1 MIFRKNS
8 KASTKVQSYAKCAAF
23 TLAEIMIVLGIVGI
37 IAEITIPTIIQ
48 NVQEQAFK
56 AAWKENFSILSQV
69 ATNARADEG
78 QIDDTA
84 LFDYIINYTKYT
96 KYEPTMSSANF
107 MNKKCADGRKL
118 IIGTNIFINKGGR
131 FVELLN
137 GAKVYDAFSS
147 GNEYWC
153 QPNNGMNGGKQ
164 SIIVD
169 VNGDK
174 SPNILGKDIF
184 IGMYYNGIFGPVNM
198 SCLGDTSAI
207 TQGVNNSC
215 DYLSN

>member
-1 MIFRKNS
+1 MIFRKKS
-8 KASTKVQSYAKCAAF
+8 KASTNVQSYVKCAAF

-37 IAEITIPTIIQ
+37 IAEITIPTLVQ

-56 AAWKENFSILSQV
+56 SAWKENFSILSQV

-78 QIDDTA
+78 QIDDLA

-96 KYEPTMSSANF
+96 KYEPTPSAANF
-107 MNKKCADGRKL
+107 SNKKCADGSQLK
-118 IIGTNIFINKGGR
+118 IAPTAIAVNKGGR
-131 FVELLN
+131 YIELLN
-137 GAKVYDAFSS
+137 GAKVYDAFSL
-147 GNEYWC
+147 GNEYDC
-153 QPNNGMNGGKQ
+153 TGTYKGVMQ

-184 IGMYYNGIFGPVNM
+184 IGMYYNGIFSPVRN
-198 SCLGDTSAI
+198 SCLGDISAI